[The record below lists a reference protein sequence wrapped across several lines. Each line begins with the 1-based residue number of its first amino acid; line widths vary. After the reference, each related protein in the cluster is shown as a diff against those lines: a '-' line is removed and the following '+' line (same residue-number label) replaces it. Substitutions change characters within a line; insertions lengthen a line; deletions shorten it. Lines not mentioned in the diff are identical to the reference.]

1 MRTDLLREILPRLDR
16 DFAFKPIQG
25 WLRAGK
31 CPSCGKKE
39 LYTQAEKPWVLRCG
53 RLNKCGV
60 EIHIKDQ
67 YPDLFDNWS
76 HRYEKTP
83 EAPNAAADAYLQSAR
98 GFDLAKIKGWYSQ
111 EYYHDRKLNLGSATV
126 RFPLANGDY
135 WERIID
141 LPHRFGDK
149 KAHFNFGAKYQGTC
163 WVPPATIP
171 TTDQRGEEIWI
182 VEGIFDAIALL
193 HHDVWAASAMSCSNY
208 PNLFLAGIAAQ
219 CEANDKPRPRLV
231 WALDGDKAGR
241 GYMRRW
247 VEKSREEGW
256 GAVAAVIPAQG
267 KARLDWNDM
276 HQRDRLDAK
285 AIEEY
290 RYQGDLLTAKSASEK
305 ALLIYNR
312 RNMSSFFFDFDNR
325 LYWFEIDY
333 GAFNKAREAL
343 KDRFKELSE
352 DELREMALAE
362 SHSVRQIANCNPT
375 ALYYQANA
383 LTDEAWYYLRVDFP
397 HDGAPVKNTFTGS
410 QLSSSSEFKKRL
422 LAIAPGAVYTGS
434 AGQLDA
440 WLQRQLYQIKT
451 VQTVDFIGYTKEHG
465 AWVFNDLAVKG
476 GKVVELNDEDF
487 FDLGKLSLKS
497 LNQSVTLAINGA
509 DADYTGEW
517 VNLLWSAFGA
527 KGIAAL
533 AFWLGSLYA
542 EQIRA
547 EQKSYPFLEVVGEPG
562 AGKSTLI
569 EFMWKLLGRRDYEGF
584 DPSKSTL
591 AARARNFAQVANLP
605 VVLIESDRDSGDN
618 QNKQKGFDWDELK
631 TAYNGRSVRSTGVKN
646 GGNDTRE
653 PPFRG
658 AIVICQNA
666 EVSAS
671 DAVLQRI
678 VHIHFDVA
686 SHSAQSKAAS
696 EQLER
701 LPVEQVSG
709 FILRACKAES
719 AVMQTFKER
728 GPHYEKLMGSAKDI
742 KNLRI
747 IKNHAQ
753 LMALVDALAAIVQL
767 SDERRLSVHD
777 ELIDMARAR
786 QQAINADHPL
796 VQEFWEIVDFLDG
809 DDAPILN
816 HARDPNEVAINLNH
830 FVQVAADKRQQIP
843 DMSRLKK
850 VLKTSRFRKFIDVK
864 PVNSGIHARFNT
876 RKDTNAPDK
885 PTTVKCWVFKRS
897 N

>member
-16 DFAFKPIQG
+16 DFAFKQAPGG
-25 WLRAGK
+25 WLRQGK
-31 CPSCGKKE
+31 CPSCAKKE
-39 LYTQAEKPWVLRCG
+39 LYTHAEKPWVLRCG
-53 RLNKCGV
+53 RLNKCGA
-60 EIHIKDQ
+60 EIHVKDQ

-98 GFDLAKIKGWYSQ
+98 GFDLDKIKGWYSQ
-111 EYYHDRKLNLGSATV
+111 EYYHDRKLNIGSATV

-163 WVPPATIP
+163 WVPPTISMP
-171 TTDQRGEEIWI
+171 EDEIWI
-182 VEGIFDAIALL
+182 VEGIFKAIGLL
-193 HHDVWAASAMSCSNY
+193 HHDIWAASALTCYNY
-208 PNLFLAGIAAQ
+208 PSKFLDELAKQ
-219 CEANDKPRPRLV
+219 CEANEKKRPRLV
-231 WALDGDKAGR
+231 WAMDDDPAGR
-241 GYMRRW
+241 RFMRQFVDR
-247 VEKSREEGW
+247 SREEGW
-256 GAVAAVIPAQG
+256 EASAAFVPRKG
-267 KARLDWNDM
+267 KQKLDWDDM
-276 HQRDRLDAK
+276 HQRDRLGEKD
-285 AIEEY
+285 IEEY
-290 RYQGDLLTAKSASEK
+290 RYQGNLLTAKTASEK
-305 ALLIYNR
+305 ALLVYNR
-312 RNMSSFFFDFDNR
+312 RNMASFFFDFENR
-325 LYWFEIDY
+325 LYWFEIDFGSY
-333 GAFNKAREAL
+333 NKAREAL
-343 KDRFKELSE
+343 ADRFKDLNE

-397 HDGAPVKNTFTGS
+397 HDGAAVKNTFTGS

-440 WLQRQLYQIKT
+440 WLQKQLYQIKT

-497 LNQSVTLAINGA
+497 LNQSVTLAING
-509 DADYTGEW
+509 DDSDYTSAW
-517 VNLLWSAFGA
+517 VDLLWTAFGP

-547 EQKSYPFLEVVGEPG
+547 DQKSYPFLEVVGEPG

-605 VVLIESDRDSGDN
+605 VVLIESDRDSGADGGGA
-618 QNKQKGFDWDELK
+618 KQKGFDWDELK

-686 SHSAQSKAAS
+686 SHSPKSKTAS

-709 FILRACKAES
+709 FILRACKAEA
-719 AVMQTFKER
+719 AVMQTFKEKCQ
-728 GPHYEKLMGSAKDI
+728 HYEKLMGSAKDI

-767 SDERRLSVHD
+767 SEERKLSVHD

-850 VLKTSRFRKFIDVK
+850 VLKTSRFRKFVDVK
-864 PVNSGIHARFNT
+864 PVNSGIHARFNA
-876 RKDTNAPDK
+876 RKDANVPDR
-885 PTTVKCWVFKRS
+885 PTSVKCWVFKRS

>member
-16 DFAFKPIQG
+16 DYAFKTAPGG
-25 WLRAGK
+25 WLRQGK

-39 LYTQAEKPWVLRCG
+39 LYTNADKPWVLRCG
-53 RLNKCGV
+53 RLNKCGA
-60 EIHIKDQ
+60 EIHVKDQ

-76 HRYEKTP
+76 NRFEKTA
-83 EAPNAAADAYLQSAR
+83 EAPNAAADAYLQYTR
-98 GFDLAKIKGWYSQ
+98 GFDLDKIKGWYTQ
-111 EYYHDRKLNLGSATV
+111 EYYHDRKLGIGSATV
-126 RFPLANGDY
+126 RFPIANGGY

-141 LPHRFGDK
+141 QPHRFGDK
-149 KAHFNFGAKYQGTC
+149 KAHFNYGANYRGTC
-163 WVPPATIP
+163 WVPPAVP
-171 TTDQRGEEIWI
+171 MPEGEIWI
-182 VEGIFDAIALL
+182 VEGIFKAIGLL
-193 HHDVWAASAMSCSNY
+193 HHDIWAASALTCNNY
-208 PNLFLAGIAAQ
+208 PNLFLEGIAKQ

-231 WALDGDKAGR
+231 WALDDDPAGR
-241 GYMRRW
+241 RFMRQFVDR
-247 VEKSREEGW
+247 SREEGW
-256 GAVAAVIPAQG
+256 EASAAFVPRKG
-267 KARLDWNDM
+267 KQKLDWDDM
-276 HQRDRLDAK
+276 HQRDRLGQKD
-285 AIEEY
+285 IEEY
-290 RYQGDLLTAKSASEK
+290 RYYGSLLTAKSASEK

-312 RNMSSFFFDFDNR
+312 KNMASFFFDHENC
-325 LYWFEIDY
+325 LYWFEIDF
-333 GAFNKAREAL
+333 GAYNKAREAL
-343 KDRFKELSE
+343 ADRFKDLSE

-383 LTDEAWYYLRVDFP
+383 LTDESWYYLRVDFP
-397 HDGAPVKNTFTGS
+397 HDGAPIKNTFTGS

-422 LAIAPGAVYTGS
+422 LGIAPGAVYTGS
-434 AGQLDA
+434 AGQLDT
-440 WLQRQLYQIKT
+440 WLKDQLYDIKT
-451 VQTVDFIGYTKEHG
+451 VQTVDFIGYAKEHG
-465 AWVFNDLAVKG
+465 AWVFNDLAVAG
-476 GKVVELNDEDF
+476 GKVVEINDEDF
-487 FDLGKLSLKS
+487 FDIGKLSIKS
-497 LNQSVTLAINGA
+497 LNQSVTLAINA
-509 DADYTGEW
+509 DESDYTSEW
-517 VNLLWSAFGA
+517 VELLWTAFGA

-547 EQKSYPFLEVVGEPG
+547 DQKSYPFLEVVGEPG

-605 VVLIESDRDSGDN
+605 VVLIESDRDSGDDR
-618 QNKQKGFDWDELK
+618 NKQKGFDWDELK

-678 VHIHFDVA
+678 VHIYFDVA
-686 SHSAQSKAAS
+686 SHSPKTKAAS

-709 FILRACKAES
+709 FILRACKAEA
-719 AVMQTFKER
+719 AVMQTFKDKC
-728 GPHYEKLMGSAKDI
+728 PVYEQIMSSSKEI

-753 LMALVDALAAIVQL
+753 LMALVDALAAIVPIG
-767 SDERRLSVHD
+767 DERRDLVHD
-777 ELIDMARAR
+777 ELVEMAKGR

-809 DDAPILN
+809 EDEPILN
-816 HARDPNEVAINLNH
+816 HARDANEIAINLNH

-843 DMSRLKK
+843 DISRLKK
-850 VLKTSRFRKFIDVK
+850 VLRTSRFRKFIDIK
-864 PVNSGIHARFNT
+864 PVNSGIHARYNS
-876 RKDTNAPDK
+876 RKHDGVPDR

-897 N
+897 

>member
-1 MRTDLLREILPRLDR
+1 MRDDLLREILPRLDR
-16 DFAFKPIQG
+16 DFSFKKQSG
-25 WLRAGK
+25 WLRQGK
-31 CPSCGKKE
+31 CPSCGRKS
-39 LYTQAEKPWVLRCG
+39 LYTNAEHPWVLKCERM
-53 RLNKCGV
+53 NKCGG

-67 YPDLFDNWS
+67 YDDLFNDWS
-76 HRYEKTP
+76 KRYEQTP
-83 EAPNAAADAYLQSAR
+83 AAPNAAADAYLQSAR
-98 GFDLAKIKGWYSQ
+98 GFNLDKIKGWYTQ
-111 EYYHDRKLNLGSATV
+111 EYYRDSKLKIGSATV

-149 KAHFNFGAKYQGTC
+149 KAHFNYGAKYQGTC
-163 WVPPATIP
+163 WVPQATMP
-171 TTDQRGEEIWI
+171 ENEIWI
-182 VEGIFDAIALL
+182 VEGIFDSIALL
-193 HHDVWAASAMSCSNY
+193 HHDIWAASAMSCNNY
-208 PNLFLAGIAAQ
+208 PSLFLAGIAEQ

-256 GAVAAVIPAQG
+256 EAVAAVVPAQG

-290 RYQGDLLTAKSASEK
+290 RYQGNLLTAKSASEK
-305 ALLIYNR
+305 ALLVYNR
-312 RNMSSFFFDFDNR
+312 RNMASFFFDFENR
-325 LYWFEIDY
+325 LYWFEIDF
-333 GAFNKAREAL
+333 GAYNKAREAL
-343 KDRFKELSE
+343 ADRFKELSE

-397 HDGAPVKNTFTGS
+397 HDGAAVKNTFTGS

-440 WLQRQLYQIKT
+440 WLQQQLYQIKT

-465 AWVFNDLAVKG
+465 AWVFNDLAVKD

-487 FDLGKLSLKS
+487 FDIGKLSIKS

-509 DADYTGEW
+509 DADYTSEW
-517 VNLLWSAFGA
+517 VNLLWTAFGA
-527 KGIAAL
+527 KGVAAL

-547 EQKSYPFLEVVGEPG
+547 DQKSFPFLEVVGEPG

-605 VVLIESDRDSGDN
+605 VVLIESDRDSGADGGGA
-618 QNKQKGFDWDELK
+618 KQKGFDWDELK

-686 SHSAQSKAAS
+686 SHSPQSKVAS

-701 LPVEQVSG
+701 LPVEDVSG
-709 FILRACKAES
+709 FIIRACKAEA
-719 AVMQTFKER
+719 AVMQTFKEKC
-728 GPHYEKLMGSAKDI
+728 PHYEKVMGSAKDI

-753 LMALVDALAAIVQL
+753 LMALVDALVAIVPL
-767 SDERRLSVHD
+767 SDERKLIVLD

-864 PVNSGIHARFNT
+864 SVNSGIHARFNA
-876 RKDTNAPDK
+876 RKDANVPDR
-885 PTTVKCWVFKRS
+885 PTSVKCWVFKRS
-897 N
+897 